1 MVANALTSLATK
13 YTLLHYSEP
22 SVIITNFIR
31 QTTQSKNAYNHQRRK
46 KVGKKYILWAANV
59 CLVRGEVED
68 SSLGSFTYHTT

>member
-46 KVGKKYILWAANV
+46 KVEKNT
-59 CLVRGEVED
+59 
-68 SSLGSFTYHTT
+68 SSGQQMSVL